1 MVRPKPGQSIE
12 DYFEERSD
20 IFSSKVFPLM
30 LDEPLIPLIGALA
43 CIISAS
49 IESPSFSQQQRR
61 ELIDM
66 AVSVISDSDVNG
78 GDYGQRN

>member
-1 MVRPKPGQSIE
+1 MVSPKPGQSIE
-12 DYFEERSD
+12 DYFKERSD
-20 IFSSKVFPLM
+20 LFTQKVFPLM
-30 LDEPLIPLIGALA
+30 VNEPLVPLIGALA

-66 AVSVISDSDVNG
+66 AVSVIQESNVNG
-78 GDYGQRN
+78 GDYG